1 MRREVD
7 SKYLESVQ
15 SLPLLLPALYQL
27 LHLAVL
33 YQLPPGLP
41 THNYTQLERLSGASR
56 VLQGPQQTPLMLHT
70 HILREE
76 DDDGAREAH
85 CNHGLLLGVM
95 NATTNQILQRGRS
108 LWPLDQSVTR
118 WNFDLNADFVR
129 RASLKVLVRDDQK
142 RGYDFPNYS
151 EIIR

>member
-1 MRREVD
+1 MD

-85 CNHGLLLGVM
+85 CNHGLLLGGYE
-95 NATTNQILQRGRS
+95 RD
-108 LWPLDQSVTR
+108 DQSDPPTGEELMAFGPIR
-118 WNFDLNADFVR
+118 DKMKFRPQCGLCPSGLAEGAR
-129 RASLKVLVRDDQK
+129 SDDQK

>member
-95 NATTNQILQRGRS
+95 NTTTNQILQRGWS
-108 LWPLDQSVTR
+108 LWPLDQSEAR

-129 RASLKVLVRDDQK
+129 RASLKVLVLMIKSVAMISPTIAR
-142 RGYDFPNYS
+142 
-151 EIIR
+151 